1 MDTIAV
7 FYNKAL
13 KWLAIAAFLVAAGLA
28 IVQTLRLHTAQLDQ
42 AEAAVA
48 LATERREAAVRLA
61 QEQAQVRKTENTL
74 QASAAQTR
82 NDIHAATFAITT
94 ERDALLNRVR
104 LAEARAAKA
113 ALSRAS
119 AAAGTPEAGPVGD
132 GTGLL
137 ATIGSADV
145 DEAYRANLIR
155 VALLGCYR
163 DYDAA
168 EAALKALQHD

>member
-1 MDTIAV
+1 MDAIAV

-28 IVQTLRLHTAQLDQ
+28 IVQTLRLHTAQLDK

-82 NDIHAATFAITT
+82 EQIHEATQSIAA
-94 ERDALLNRVR
+94 ERDALLDRVR

-119 AAAGTPEAGPVGD
+119 AAAGNPPAPQGD
-132 GTGLL
+132 DGGELL
-137 ATIGSADV
+137 ATIGFKDVAEAERAD
-145 DEAYRANLIR
+145 LIR
-155 VALLGCYR
+155 TALLGCYR
-163 DYDAA
+163 DY
-168 EAALKALQHD
+168 EAARAALILHGH